1 MNSPAAQ
8 REIDE
13 SVSMGQPEYD
23 VRHFE
28 AWFAQ
33 EQVRQNLLF
42 KQEELM
48 MRVAFFAG
56 MTLGRELGRK

>member
-28 AWFAQ
+28 AWFAE
-33 EQVRQNLLF
+33 EQVRQNNLL
-42 KQEELM
+42 KEEEGTE
-48 MRVAFFAG
+48 RKAFFAG